1 MAGEEPGMPPVLFA
15 ADIQVSRTTTNQH
28 WSGSFLMRPE
38 KIDKIQH
45 QVLSW
50 FERNGRDLP
59 WRKSY
64 SPYQVWI
71 SEIML
76 QQTQVKTVVP
86 YFLRWMERFPDPAA
100 VAAAGERDI
109 MLAWEGLGYY
119 TRAKNIHSTAQV
131 LVSNFGGRIPADF
144 NSLLALPG
152 IGRYT
157 AGAIQSIAFNLD
169 SPAVDAN
176 AARILRRLF
185 NRLDSS
191 GSAASERALRK
202 LAAEILPK
210 GRARQF
216 NQALM
221 DLGAT
226 ICLPESP
233 RCDCCPLTEFCEGK
247 ECGLSELESGPN
259 RGRPATPIEVSVGV
273 IVRDGRIFIQKRPD
287 SGLMPS
293 LWEFPGGKTK
303 EGESPKKAVAR
314 EVEEELGIGVRP
326 VEKLALIRHCYTR
339 FRVALHAYLCE
350 VRDPL
355 PRKEPVLRAAVECRW
370 VLPAELAHYPFPA
383 ANRKLI
389 GILLD
394 RFGNSA

>member
-1 MAGEEPGMPPVLFA
+1 MAKKKIYDDTLLQLIRDGNSKGMMNSNSLSPSQR
-15 ADIQVSRTTTNQH
+15 IN
-28 WSGSFLMRPE
+28 
-38 KIDKIQH
+38 KIQH

-50 FERNGRDLP
+50 FELNGRDLP

-76 QQTQVKTVVP
+76 QQTQVRTVVP
-86 YFLRWMERFPDPAA
+86 YFLRWMEKFPDPAA

-119 TRAKNIHSTAQV
+119 TRAKNIHRTAQV
-131 LVSNFGGRIPADF
+131 LVSNFGGRIPDDF
-144 NSLLALPG
+144 NALIALPG

-169 SPAVDAN
+169 FPAVDAN

-185 NRLDSS
+185 NRSNSS
-191 GSAASERALRK
+191 GSATSETGLRK
-202 LAAEILPK
+202 LAAEILPR

-226 ICLPESP
+226 ICLPELP
-233 RCDCCPLTEFCEGK
+233 RCDCCPLAEFCEGK
-247 ECGLSELESGPN
+247 KCGLSELESGSN
-259 RGRPATPIEVSVGV
+259 RSRPATPIEVSIGV
-273 IVRDGRIFIQKRPD
+273 IIRDGRIFIQKRPD
-287 SGLMPS
+287 SGLMPY
-293 LWEFPGGKTK
+293 LWEFPGGKIN
-303 EGESPKKAVAR
+303 EGESPKKAVVR
-314 EVEEELGIGVRP
+314 EIKEELGIGVRP
-326 VEKLALIRHCYTR
+326 LEKLALIRHCYTR

-350 VRDPL
+350 VCDVL
-355 PRKEPVLRAAVECRW
+355 PGKEPVLRAAVECRW
-370 VLPAELAHYPFPA
+370 VPPAELALYPFPA
-383 ANRKLI
+383 ANRRLI

-394 RFGNSA
+394 RFGEPC

>member
-1 MAGEEPGMPPVLFA
+1 MPPRR
-15 ADIQVSRTTTNQH
+15 IN
-28 WSGSFLMRPE
+28 
-38 KIDKIQH
+38 KIQH

-50 FERNGRDLP
+50 FEQNGRDLP

-76 QQTQVKTVVP
+76 QQTQVKTVIP

-100 VAAAGERDI
+100 VAAASERDI

-119 TRAKNIHSTAQV
+119 TRAKNIHRTAQI
-131 LVSNFGGRIPADF
+131 LVSNFGGCIPDDF
-144 NSLLALPG
+144 NALIALPG

-157 AGAIQSIAFNLD
+157 AGAIQSIAFKLD
-169 SPAVDAN
+169 FPAVDAN

-185 NRLDSS
+185 YKLNSS
-191 GSAASERALRK
+191 GSAIPETALRK
-202 LAAEILPK
+202 LAAEILPR

-233 RCDCCPLTEFCEGK
+233 RCDCCPLAEFCEGK
-247 ECGLSELESGPN
+247 KCGLSELESGSN
-259 RGRPATPIEVSVGV
+259 RSRTATPIEVSIGV
-273 IVRDGRIFIQKRPD
+273 IIRDGLIFIQKRPD
-287 SGLMPS
+287 KGLMPY
-293 LWEFPGGKTK
+293 LWEFPGGKIN
-303 EGESPKKAVAR
+303 EGESPKKPVVR
-314 EVEEELGIGVRP
+314 EIKEELGIGVRP
-326 VEKLALIRHCYTR
+326 LEKLALIRHSYTR

-350 VRDPL
+350 VCDLL
-355 PRKEPVLRAAVECRW
+355 PRKEPVLSAAVECRW
-370 VLPAELAHYPFPA
+370 VLPAELALYPFPA
-383 ANRKLI
+383 ANRRLI

-394 RFGNSA
+394 RFGNSSRGSANPGR

>member
-1 MAGEEPGMPPVLFA
+1 MPPQR
-15 ADIQVSRTTTNQH
+15 IT
-28 WSGSFLMRPE
+28 
-38 KIDKIQH
+38 KIQH

-50 FERNGRDLP
+50 FDRNGRDLP

-76 QQTQVKTVVP
+76 QQTQVKTVIP

-100 VAAAGERDI
+100 VATASERDI

-119 TRAKNIHSTAQV
+119 TRAKNIHRTAQI
-131 LVSNFGGRIPADF
+131 LVSNFGGHIPADF
-144 NSLLALPG
+144 NALISLPG

-169 SPAVDAN
+169 FPAVDAN

-185 NRLDSS
+185 YKLNSS
-191 GSAASERALRK
+191 GSAIPETALRK

-210 GRARQF
+210 GKARQF

-233 RCDCCPLTEFCEGK
+233 RCDCCPLAEFCEGK
-247 ECGLSELESGPN
+247 KRGLSELKSGSN
-259 RGRPATPIEVSVGV
+259 RSRPATSIEVSIGV
-273 IVRDGRIFIQKRPD
+273 IVRDSRIFIQKRPD
-287 SGLMPS
+287 SGLMPY
-293 LWEFPGGKTK
+293 LWEFPGGKIN
-303 EGESPKKAVAR
+303 EGESPKKAVVR
-314 EVEEELGIGVRP
+314 EIEEELGIGVRP
-326 VEKLALIRHCYTR
+326 LEKLALIRHSYTR

-350 VRDPL
+350 FCDLL
-355 PRKEPVLRAAVECRW
+355 PQKEPVPRAAVECRW
-370 VLPAELAHYPFPA
+370 VTPAELALYPFPA
-383 ANRKLI
+383 ANRRLI

-394 RFGNSA
+394 RFGNSS